1 MGMGMEMGGRDDR
14 AAYRFCC
21 FLLSCSALLPALL
34 PARCA
39 FPTTGARQGCPTP
52 CGASHWHPT
61 APHLHP
67 VLSASWGPASPS
79 ITCLGISSHAWPA
92 CLPACLPVSAL
103 HCSIFPLIRAR
114 PPSDIRFPPETFD
127 PTDYAAE
134 KETRRLTSRLSLSQP
149 EHPLSLRSAKRGA
162 LPDHHS
168 HRHPNPCGK
177 GKKRKE
183 TKREKKEGKRASS
196 TRQASLGILGPRS
209 QVAPRRLI
217 PHNISPHTFQG
228 GFLGTLPT
236 KEKSPR
242 AHSSAGNQ
250 HFVSLWQQSGKAVIL
265 ALGPSPWHPRSPLE
279 AW

>member
-149 EHPLSLRSAKRGA
+149 EHPLSFEICKTGCLARSSLSPSSGSLRQ
-162 LPDHHS
+162 
-168 HRHPNPCGK
+168 
-177 GKKRKE
+177 
-183 TKREKKEGKRASS
+183 REKKKGNKEREKRGKKSLIHQTSFAWDSRS
-196 TRQASLGILGPRS
+196 T
-209 QVAPRRLI
+209 VAPRRLI
-217 PHNISPHTFQG
+217 PHTSHTPSKG
-228 GFLGTLPT
+228 GFSAPFPQRKSRREHTPRPATSISSHSGSNLGKP
-236 KEKSPR
+236 
-242 AHSSAGNQ
+242 
-250 HFVSLWQQSGKAVIL
+250 
-265 ALGPSPWHPRSPLE
+265 
-279 AW
+279 